1 MFVWHKLMKVLH
13 KTLLFYQLF
22 DYQNA
27 ILSFQG
33 CHTKIQASFW
43 QDFGWKVPS
52 RSGKTF
58 WDRTSLYTCNYFSF
72 FSGCSSE
79 KFWRCT
85 PHSPPPRGLKI
96 KIANGKG
103 NQIELKAKSATVHAI
118 MHTKLCDSVCLYIFF
133 CRKPREVFFFQ
144 RKVLARY

>member
-58 WDRTSLYTCNYFSF
+58 WDRTSLYTCNYFPLF
-72 FSGCSSE
+72 IGCSSE
-79 KFWRCT
+79 DA
-85 PHSPPPRGLKI
+85 PPPPFRGLKI